1 MYLGNVGLSCNLQA
15 VYVLNTQI
23 WGGLL
28 MTMQRSVLIHC
39 IFDLIAKYWFD
50 TETLCFQEFTL
61 LHFLELLYFSY
72 LSGQAVKD
80 SSNNCMGGRKL
91 VTHYL
96 GIFSNLHFDKA
107 GVVQLLVCL
116 LKCYHLCYLMLFPI
130 VLLETFCIYGP
141 LYSVTRRLQPY
152 LHY

>member
-1 MYLGNVGLSCNLQA
+1 MYLGNVGWSCNLQA
-15 VYVLNTQI
+15 VYVPKIQI

-72 LSGQAVKD
+72 VSEHAVKG
-80 SSNNCMGGRKL
+80 SSNNRMRGRKL

-96 GIFSNLHFDKA
+96 GIFQIF
-107 GVVQLLVCL
+107 
-116 LKCYHLCYLMLFPI
+116 
-130 VLLETFCIYGP
+130 VLIK
-141 LYSVTRRLQPY
+141 
-152 LHY
+152 